1 MAMSS
6 IFSEKLVKPDNKQ
19 LAYAIGKTQKI
30 LNKILEFLNTNYS
43 EIRTEWKFYGQ
54 KYGWQMKIFYKKR
67 NILFLI
73 PYEGYFKIVMFFGD
87 KAVAAIIES
96 DVPESIVQE
105 LLNAKKYM
113 EGRGIGIDVKED
125 KDFNIIKELIKI
137 KLKLRRYIC
146 RKKT

>member
-1 MAMSS
+1 MTMSS
-6 IFSEKLVKPDNKQ
+6 IFIEKLVKPDNKQ

-73 PYEGYFKIVMFFGD
+73 PYEGYFKIVMVFGD
-87 KAVAAIIES
+87 KAVAAIVES

-113 EGRGIGIDVKED
+113 EGRGIGIDVKEE

-137 KLKLRRYIC
+137 KLKF
-146 RKKT
+146 